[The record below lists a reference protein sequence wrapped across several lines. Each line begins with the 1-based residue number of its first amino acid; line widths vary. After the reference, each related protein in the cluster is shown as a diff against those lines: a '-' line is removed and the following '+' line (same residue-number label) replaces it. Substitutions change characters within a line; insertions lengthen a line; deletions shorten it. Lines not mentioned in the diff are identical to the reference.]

1 MHRFFQCQCWHS
13 WISFKQFYDSRAFA
27 LKLLGQ
33 KRTQCHA
40 QFLKYIPPFIL
51 HMSLRSRTCLSKFFT
66 SVQRTEEIGSLG
78 AFMLLWQ
85 TYVQISRRTCWVIT
99 DGLKD
104 LVPEGAAVYGLTR
117 AKGDA
122 SVGSKPL
129 CGCALT
135 SQAEALLLEIS
146 LVQMTEA
153 TALGVQKTAS
163 QY

>member
-13 WISFKQFYDSRAFA
+13 CISFKQFYDSRAFA

-40 QFLKYIPPFIL
+40 QCLKYIPPFIL
-51 HMSLRSRTCLSKFFT
+51 HMSLTIQNM
-66 SVQRTEEIGSLG
+66 SVKILHFCAEDWGNR
-78 AFMLLWQ
+78 
-85 TYVQISRRTCWVIT
+85 ISRSLYAVVTNLCTNLQEDLLGYHWWFE
-99 DGLKD
+99 G
-104 LVPEGAAVYGLTR
+104 LVPEGGAVYGLTR

-122 SVGSKPL
+122 GVGSKPL
-129 CGCALT
+129 CECALM
-135 SQAEALLLEIS
+135 SQAGALLLKIS